1 MEETR
6 LPLKPIE
13 IGSSNFGTGLNVTP
27 GSSTHPKAKSRRTVQ
42 SVSRALDI
50 LEVLADSGGEMRLNE
65 ISAATELNV
74 STCHHLLTT
83 LAERGYVSQNPRGRT
98 YFVGNRILELSVS
111 RSRQFNLVDLAQ
123 SELKALSKQTKETI
137 CLAEIRAYNLTTLT
151 MIESPHAV
159 RVGTDTIGR
168 SNAAHAT
175 AIGKAILA
183 WLPEPEIARVIAEKG
198 LTRFTEYTLTNI
210 SDLMEN
216 LRHVRRNG
224 FAVDKEEYQQG
235 VICIGSAIR
244 DYSGAVMGAIGCSL
258 PLMRA
263 QPYVIDAIRLNVKR
277 SASIVSE
284 KLGKSPTG
292 PMSSKFTQ

>member
-1 MEETR
+1 MVETR
-6 LPLKPIE
+6 LPLKTTE
-13 IGSSNFGTGLNVTP
+13 TVASGFATGHEVRP
-27 GSSTHPKAKSRRTVQ
+27 DSPDRPKAKSRRTVQ

-50 LEVLADSGGEMRLNE
+50 LEVLANSGGEMKLNE

-98 YFVGNRILELSVS
+98 YFVGNRILELSIT
-111 RSRQFNLVDLAQ
+111 RSSQFNLVDLALP
-123 SELKALSKQTKETI
+123 ELKALSQQTRETI
-137 CLAEIRAYNLTTLT
+137 CLAEMRAYNLTTLT
-151 MIESPHAV
+151 MIESSHPV
-159 RVGTDTIGR
+159 RVGTNTVGR

-210 SDLMEN
+210 ADLMEN

-224 FAVDKEEYQQG
+224 FAVDKEEFQHG
-235 VICIGSAIR
+235 VMCIGSAVR
-244 DYSGAVMGAIGCSL
+244 DYTGAVMGSIGCSL

-263 QPYVIDAIRLNVKR
+263 KPEVVDTVRRSVKR
-277 SASIVSE
+277 SASLVSE
-284 KLGKSPTG
+284 KLGKSPAN
-292 PMSSKFTQ
+292 PMVSKFKQ